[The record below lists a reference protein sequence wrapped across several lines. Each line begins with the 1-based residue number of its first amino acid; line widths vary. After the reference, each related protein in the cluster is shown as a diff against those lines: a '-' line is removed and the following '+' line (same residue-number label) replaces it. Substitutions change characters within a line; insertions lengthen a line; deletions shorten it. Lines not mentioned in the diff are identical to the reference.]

1 MSLRIYSVCDCRYTR
16 VLSMESEGNARPP
29 PASRPSMSRGSSS
42 TPSSVST
49 EHVPYESLET
59 RGSTAGPPE
68 RERPQAPLTG
78 NKDADEDIR
87 AFYRARDDLLR
98 QRGMALGK
106 AGESGE
112 VREEGKGPA
121 SPLSSSWTRK

>member
-1 MSLRIYSVCDCRYTR
+1 
-16 VLSMESEGNARPP
+16 MEHA
-29 PASRPSMSRGSSS
+29 
-42 TPSSVST
+42 
-49 EHVPYESLET
+49 PYETLET
-59 RGSTAGPPE
+59 RGSTGGPPE

-106 AGESGE
+106 TGESGE
-112 VREEGKGPA
+112 VMEEEKGA
-121 SPLSSSWTRK
+121 RSPRSSSWARK